1 MIYGNRQFIKDL
13 QGLVNPVK
21 ELTQHHKMC
30 FVQDLEY
37 ITKADAV
44 VSNYLNNITDYDFP
58 KVNPTNFLDT
68 INKIS

>member
-1 MIYGNRQFIKDL
+1 
-13 QGLVNPVK
+13 
-21 ELTQHHKMC
+21 MC
-30 FVQDLEY
+30 FAQDLEY